1 MFNTKDIKE
10 DYPIWEDRVKYL
22 FKLNEN
28 NEVVRNDNL
37 DPAYFYDS
45 CCYSRYLNHPNKKY
59 LSRTITN
66 FGDVYITY
74 EVLFYLY
81 YGYKPKRLFNSHP
94 KDLPVLSNLIPIDSE
109 LPVKSGERFDS
120 KPFAIQYMNEC
131 FYLKDGVVYYNERP
145 MHHFRN
151 YKDWFTWNEKFSHR
165 SEFDTT
171 IDKAGY
177 KVFSICSAKYRV
189 NRLKIQLKEQR
200 ILQKS
205 EIIDHIDRSKNND
218 SFDNLRIVN
227 ATINARNRIKHTT
240 GVTSKY
246 KGVCCVKEGSNIGKF
261 RARCMVSGKFNFLGY
276 YLDDKDAA
284 LAYDAFVVANNLEH
298 TTNKELGLL

>member
-37 DPAYFYDS
+37 DPDYFYDS
-45 CCYSRYLNHPNKKY
+45 CCYGRYLNHPNKKY

-66 FGDVYITY
+66 FGEVYITY

-94 KDLPVLSNLIPIDSE
+94 KDYPVLSNLIPIDSE

-131 FYLKDGVVYYNERP
+131 FYLKDGVIYYNERP
-145 MHHFRN
+145 MHHFRT
-151 YKDWFTWNEKFSHR
+151 YKEWSTWNEKFSHR
-165 SEFDTT
+165 SEFDTIT
-171 IDKAGY
+171 GKAGY
-177 KVFSICSAKYRV
+177 KVFSICGISYRV

-246 KGVCCVKEGSNIGKF
+246 KGVCLIKEGNNAGKF
-261 RARCMVSGKFNFLGY
+261 KARCMVNGKFNFLGY